1 MFTEIINIFVKYLTI
16 YHTLRIISIL
26 HLQLSQQSVKIIII
40 ITTATCN
47 SSSKK
52 QQLAFVAFGKKSDFN
67 TSRHV

>member
-40 ITTATCN
+40 TTATCN